1 MTPGRLTETFALLLR
16 EKHGRALDLSS
27 DAERTIR
34 RRIGLRWAG
43 RVGALVVVGTLGTA
57 AAAGAYGG
65 GGVVDGATYSPIP
78 TPTIGVAATT
88 FPLGGGPDFVPASA
102 GLKCGDPAPTSHT
115 VGNDLKL
122 EVTPSDSTV
131 ASPPSSDQVAVPAV
145 NAVVSH
151 LTNNRIGTVSTSG
164 VDILLVQDGIIKGM
178 LDGDGI
184 QLATAL
190 SSSMRIDW
198 PRLLV
203 AERSHCPN
211 EPPSGTS
218 GVAPGTYQLIAI
230 GRVFS
235 TPESVALSE
244 ELGSSWYLDAGAQP
258 DPHGV
263 YLPGSYDCK
272 GLELSRSTVRACL
285 PDITKNAV
293 VDPKAGTV
301 TVLYKT
307 TQLVDEFST
316 VLVSEP
322 LTASLVS
329 SATLG
334 WGNSARRRGFGS
346 FDSLASFTCGAKGSS
361 VAVGTEA
368 KYHVETTYA
377 TVPLD
382 AELDGGGLPGTVFAT
397 DAPDGSTVELLPGA
411 RVIFLNDFTYVSLEG
426 ASTTTLSTV
435 VAWAPV
441 TGAGAVKADR
451 FVGPQQTTFTAG
463 HATACP
469 TAEADVTLSTVHT
482 VIAGQWRITA
492 PDGTV
497 TTVDAASLAN

>member
-16 EKHGRALDLSS
+16 EKHGRAPHLSS
-27 DAERTIR
+27 DAERAIR
-34 RRIGLRWAG
+34 RRTGLRWTG

-65 GGVVDGATYSPIP
+65 GRGVDGTTHSTIP

-102 GLKCGDPAPTSHT
+102 GLKCGDPAPTPHA

-122 EVTPSDSTV
+122 EVAPSDSTV
-131 ASPPSSDQVAVPAV
+131 TSSPGSDQVAVPVV

-151 LTNNRIGTVSTSG
+151 LTNNRIGAVSTSG
-164 VDILLVQDGIIKGM
+164 VDILVVQDGIIKGQF
-178 LDGDGI
+178 DGDGI

-190 SSSMRIDW
+190 SSSMHIDW

-203 AERSHCPN
+203 AERAHCPN
-211 EPPSGTS
+211 EPLSGTS

-244 ELGSSWYLDAGAQP
+244 ELGSSWYLDTGTQP
-258 DPHGV
+258 DPYGV
-263 YLPGSYDCK
+263 YLPGSYDCH

-322 LTASLVS
+322 LTATLVS
-329 SATLG
+329 GASLG
-334 WGNSARRRGFGS
+334 WGNSARRQGFGT
-346 FDSLASFTCGAKGSS
+346 FNSLASFSCGAKGSD
-361 VAVGTEA
+361 VAVGADA
-368 KYHVETTYA
+368 KFHIETTHEA
-377 TVPLD
+377 VPLGT
-382 AELDGGGLPGTVFAT
+382 EQDGGTFPGTVFAI
-397 DAPDGSTVELLPGA
+397 DAPDGSTLELLPGA
-411 RVIFLNDFTYVSLEG
+411 RLVFLNDFTYVSLEG
-426 ASTTTLSTV
+426 ASTTALRTV
-435 VAWAPV
+435 VAQAPV
-441 TGAGAVKADR
+441 TTADAVKTDR
-451 FVGPQQTTFTAG
+451 FVGPQQATFTVG
-463 HATACP
+463 PATACP
-469 TAEADVTLSTVHT
+469 SAGADIALSTVHAT
-482 VIAGQWRITA
+482 LVGQWRITS

-497 TTVDAASLAN
+497 TTVDSASQGN